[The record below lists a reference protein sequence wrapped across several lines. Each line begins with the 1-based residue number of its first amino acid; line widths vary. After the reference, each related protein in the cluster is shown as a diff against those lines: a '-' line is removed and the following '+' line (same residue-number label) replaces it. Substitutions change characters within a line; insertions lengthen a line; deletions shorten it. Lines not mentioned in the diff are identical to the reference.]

1 MSRLEEIVPLSEI
14 EFAVVFVILM
24 VSGVFGVLL
33 AGILVDVGAGM
44 GTIV

>member
-44 GTIV
+44 GTIF